1 MAITGQLAE
10 FSLPEL
16 FQFLEQGNKT
26 GQLTLQTAA
35 QGDEKQGNSHPARTF
50 YIWLR
55 KGRIVSASSYSDGN
69 GLLRLLYRKGLLQN
83 ITKEQI
89 QQFGSLVVPL
99 GVYLKIREQV
109 TPEQLKLTFYTQVM
123 RQVCALF
130 EYSQGQFEFES
141 GVKMPMQEMTGHM
154 MLPTEVTLGAL
165 RVLKNWDAL
174 EEKLPETNSTL
185 ESAIEGK
192 PHLKLNELEWQMW
205 EFTNGTVSL
214 ASMAEQLR
222 MDIEEARRVAF
233 RLILVGIAEEV
244 PMVAAASRSLMSET
258 PADNDADDLSES
270 FLESLVDF
278 LKGNAQ

>member
-35 QGDEKQGNSHPARTF
+35 QGDSKPARTF

-55 KGRIVSASSYSDGN
+55 KGRIVSASHYSDGN

-89 QQFGSLVVPL
+89 QQFSSLVVPL

-130 EYSQGQFEFES
+130 EYSEGQFEFES

-165 RVLKNWDAL
+165 RVLKNWEAL
-174 EEKLPETNSTL
+174 EEKLPESNSTL

-192 PHLKLNELEWQMW
+192 PHLKLNKLEWQLW

-214 ASMAEQLR
+214 SSIAKQLR
-222 MDIEEARRVAF
+222 MDIDDIRRVAF

-244 PMVAAASRSLMSET
+244 PMVAAASRSLMGEA
-258 PADNDADDLSES
+258 PAENEADDLSES

>member
-26 GQLTLQTAA
+26 GCLTLQTPTQEAG
-35 QGDEKQGNSHPARTF
+35 QPDRSF

-55 KGRIVSASSYSDGN
+55 QGRIVSASGHSDGK
-69 GLLRLLYRKGLLQN
+69 GLLRLIHRRGLLKGISANEAKQLGN
-83 ITKEQI
+83 
-89 QQFGSLVVPL
+89 LVVPL
-99 GVYLKIREQV
+99 GVYLKIRELL
-109 TPEQLKLTFYTQVM
+109 TPEQLKVIFYTQIM

-130 EYSQGQFEFES
+130 EYSEGQFEFES
-141 GVKMPMQEMTGHM
+141 QVKMPMQEMTGHM

-165 RVLKNWDAL
+165 RVLKNWEAL
-174 EEKLPETNSTL
+174 EDKLPELNSTL

-192 PHLKLNELEWQMW
+192 PHLRLNRLEWQIW
-205 EFTNGTVSL
+205 EFTNGTISL
-214 ASMAEQLR
+214 ANIAEQLR
-222 MDIEEARRVAF
+222 LDSEEIRRVAF

-244 PMVAAASRSLMSET
+244 PMIAAATRALAGDDALGGTE
-258 PADNDADDLSES
+258 ADDLSAT

>member
-26 GQLTLQTAA
+26 GQLTLQTVA
-35 QGDEKQGNSHPARTF
+35 QSDGKPARTF

-55 KGRIVSASSYSDGN
+55 KGRLVSASSYDDGN
-69 GLLRLLYRKGLLQN
+69 GLLRLLYRKGLLKR
-83 ITKEQI
+83 ITKQQI
-89 QQFGSLVVPL
+89 QEFSSLVVPL
-99 GVYLKIREQV
+99 GVYLKIRDQV

-141 GVKMPMQEMTGHM
+141 GVPMPMQEMTGNM

-165 RVLKNWDAL
+165 RVLKNWEAL
-174 EEKLPETNSTL
+174 EDKLPDASSTL

-192 PHLKLNELEWQMW
+192 PHLKLNKLEWQMW

-214 ASMAEQLR
+214 ASIAEQLR
-222 MDIEEARRVAF
+222 MDIDEIRRVAF
-233 RLILVGIAEEV
+233 RLVLVGIVEEV
-244 PMVAAASRSLMSET
+244 PMVEAASRSLMSEENVAT
-258 PADNDADDLSES
+258 EADDLSES

-278 LKGNAQ
+278 LKGNAQS

>member
-26 GQLTLQTAA
+26 GQLTLQTTA
-35 QGDEKQGNSHPARTF
+35 QGDGKPARSF

-69 GLLRLLYRKGLLQN
+69 GLLRLLHRKNLLKN

-89 QQFGSLVVPL
+89 QQFSALVVPL

-109 TPEQLKLTFYTQVM
+109 SPAQLKLTFYTQVM

-165 RVLKNWDAL
+165 RVLKNWNAL
-174 EEKLPETNSTL
+174 EEKLPEGNSTL

-192 PHLKLNELEWQMW
+192 PHLKLNKLEWQMW

-214 ASMAEQLR
+214 SSVAEQLR
-222 MDIEEARRVAF
+222 MDLDEVRRIAF

-244 PMVAAASRSLMSET
+244 PMVAAASRSLMGEAT
-258 PADNDADDLSES
+258 TENEADDLSES

>member
-16 FQFLEQGNKT
+16 FQFLEQGTKT
-26 GQLTLQTAA
+26 GRLTLQTVA
-35 QGDEKQGNSHPARTF
+35 QGDDKPARDF

-55 KGRIVSASSYSDGN
+55 QGRIVSASSYSDGN
-69 GLLRLLYRKGLLQN
+69 GLLRLLYRKGLLKG

-89 QQFGSLVVPL
+89 QQFSSLVVPL
-99 GVYLKIREQV
+99 GVYLKIREQL

-174 EEKLPETNSTL
+174 EDKLPESNSTL

-192 PHLKLNELEWQMW
+192 PHLRLNKLEWQIW

-214 ASMAEQLR
+214 SSIAEQLR
-222 MDIEEARRVAF
+222 KSPDEIRRIAF
-233 RLILVGIAEEV
+233 RLILVGIAEEI
-244 PMVAAASRSLMSET
+244 PMVAAATRTLMGEENVAT
-258 PADNDADDLSES
+258 EADDLSET